1 MMIVLTEVFVIIVNT
16 QLINS
21 TCHAMNTC
29 ARITTPI
36 VPNCMNQT
44 TKKCTMMTINNNKMT
59 MTTNIMEHGNTRTET
74 IMGATN
80 ITNMTTQNK
89 QNKMNY
95 TNSLNVLN
103 TSTNTIS
110 NTLLVLI
117 VHLITTQSPLVYS
130 RMKTALN
137 ILVKLFLCLRFSDMD
152 MTKNH
157 FSIYLMNAFLVMEHN
172 NLMKKKSDTV
182 KCTWDKECTEIISKH
197 LMQSLTILLP
207 CAQLFLNVVRN
218 ATYI

>member
-16 QLINS
+16 QLTNS

-44 TKKCTMMTINNNKMT
+44 TKKCTMMTIK
-59 MTTNIMEHGNTRTET
+59 
-74 IMGATN
+74 
-80 ITNMTTQNK
+80 NK

-182 KCTWDKECTEIISKH
+182 KCTWDKECTAIISKH